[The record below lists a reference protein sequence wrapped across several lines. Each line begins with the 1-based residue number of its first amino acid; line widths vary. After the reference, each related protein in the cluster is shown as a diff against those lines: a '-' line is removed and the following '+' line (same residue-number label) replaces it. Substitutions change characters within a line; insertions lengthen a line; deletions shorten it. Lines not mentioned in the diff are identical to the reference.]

1 MNIVLWIC
9 QGLLAIVF
17 STSGL
22 LKATQS
28 KPRMLATGQTGV
40 RDYPLGFIRFIATA
54 ELLGA
59 IGLIVPGLIH
69 LWPGLTPLAAFGL
82 GIIMIGAAR
91 AHWRLHEP
99 RNVATNVVLLCLA
112 WFVAIGRLI

>member
-1 MNIVLWIC
+1 MNILLWIC

-17 STSGL
+17 STSGF

-59 IGLIVPGLIH
+59 AGLIVPGAFH
-69 LWPGLTPLAAFGL
+69 LWPRLTASAALGLS
-82 GIIMIGAAR
+82 IIMVGAAR

-99 RNVATNVVLLCLA
+99 RNVATNVTLLCLSG
-112 WFVAIGRLI
+112 FVAVGRLL